1 MWDRNFGKLVGKFL
15 AGSHGKEAQR
25 KTFDFLKQWFE
36 HCGELGKI
44 VETAFCD
51 IPTKWEC

>member
-25 KTFDFLKQWFE
+25 KTFDFLKQWLE